1 MPPMVR
7 SEAAGSVDFGAS
19 PSSTEKPPDAARRG
33 ADAFATWP
41 AAFDP

>member
-7 SEAAGSVDFGAS
+7 SATAGWVDCGAS
-19 PSSTEKPPDAARRG
+19 PWSTEKPPDAARRG